1 MRNLVSKQGEVVPL
15 HKEVEVTGGVDKWL
29 KELDN
34 NMMVSLAQ
42 TLFKTFKALQDGDLM
57 EIINYSAA
65 QIVILAL

>member
-1 MRNLVSKQGEVVPL
+1 MPL